1 MKEVSSTD
9 NTNDNITTEKEIEKP
24 KKEQKSR
31 LVIFLIITI
40 IALIVIIGFILI
52 YFLFIKNDKKKEAT
66 IITYENSLE
75 ATYHNSIEAT
85 YDIKSGKEMSFLNPY
100 DIALKNED
108 YTIEEINFSSEG
120 KNNLRLLKVI
130 SVNDGKFIP
139 TNSGILSAKINF
151 KNNLNSI
158 NGLFKDNEEIIKVK
172 FSNFNMSGITSMKS
186 TFSGCSNLTE
196 VNFDGIN
203 TSKLIDMGKTFENC
217 TELKKLDLS
226 PIDTTNL
233 VNMGNLFSG
242 CNKLETINLSSFNNI
257 NNDIFNG
264 IKSKPDIIANDL
276 ISNDISKIFKDLF
289 SINI

>member
-1 MKEVSSTD
+1 
-9 NTNDNITTEKEIEKP
+9 
-24 KKEQKSR
+24 
-31 LVIFLIITI
+31 
-40 IALIVIIGFILI
+40 
-52 YFLFIKNDKKKEAT
+52 
-66 IITYENSLE
+66 
-75 ATYHNSIEAT
+75 
-85 YDIKSGKEMSFLNPY
+85 
-100 DIALKNED
+100 
-108 YTIEEINFSSEG
+108 
-120 KNNLRLLKVI
+120 
-130 SVNDGKFIP
+130 
-139 TNSGILSAKINF
+139 
-151 KNNLNSI
+151 
-158 NGLFKDNEEIIKVK
+158 
-172 FSNFNMSGITSMKS
+172 MKS

-233 VNMGNLFSG
+233 INMENLFSG
-242 CNKLETINLSSFNNI
+242 CNKLETINLSSFNSI